1 MEKWVE
7 IVKGADFL
15 GIGER
20 FGISP
25 VIARVI
31 RNRDIVG
38 DDAIRAYLCGSKEDL
53 KDPFLLKDMDRAAAI
68 MQAAVRE
75 GKRIRI
81 IGDYDIDG
89 IMSSYILFR
98 GITKL
103 GGIADIRIPNRM
115 TDGYGMNELMIEEAK
130 RDGIDVILTCDNGI
144 SAIRP
149 VELAKEYGMTV
160 VVTDHHE
167 VISLPKADAVVDPKR
182 PDDLSGSGG
191 LCGGAVAWKLI
202 LAMGGDPEMEM
213 LQFAAFATVGDIMD
227 LTGENR
233 ILVKEGLKQLRQTD
247 NTGLR
252 ALADVCGIRLKDLST
267 YHIGF
272 ILGPCLN
279 ASGRLDSAM
288 RAEQLLLTE
297 SYEEAVKVAEELK
310 SLNDSRKALTE
321 SGVQEAVRVIERDG
335 LASDRVLVVFLP
347 EVHESIAGIIAGR
360 IRETYSRPTFIL
372 TRGEAGAKGS
382 GRSTEEYPMFDELVK
397 VQDLLIKFGGHPM
410 AAGLTLREEQIDL
423 FREALLKNCTLTES
437 DLVPKRRIDMA
448 LPVSALT
455 GDLVDQLSLLEPFGK
470 GNEKPLFA
478 DRRVLIEGPRL
489 IGAKKNLLK
498 MRVRHLRSTGQDG
511 TKELVPEGPFID
523 AIAFRNAEELASRAA
538 ENPAVCIAYEPV
550 WNEYMGV
557 RSLQIIINHFQ

>member
-31 RNRDIVG
+31 RNRDVVG
-38 DDAIRAYLCGSKEDL
+38 DDAIRAYLGGSVEDL

-68 MQAAVRE
+68 MQAAISE

-98 GITKL
+98 GITEL

-115 TDGYGMNELMIEEAK
+115 TDGYGMNELMIEEAAG
-130 RDGIDVILTCDNGI
+130 DGIEVIVTCDNGI
-144 SAIRP
+144 SAVRP
-149 VELAKEYGMTV
+149 VERAKEYGMTV

-167 VISLPKADAVVDPKR
+167 VISLPPADAVVDPKR
-182 PDDLSGSGG
+182 PDDTSDSGG

-202 LAMGGDPEMEM
+202 LAMGGDPEMKM

-227 LTGENR
+227 PTGENR

-247 NTGLR
+247 NVGLR
-252 ALADVCGIRLKDLST
+252 ALADVCGIRLQDLST

-279 ASGRLDSAM
+279 ASGRLDTAM
-288 RAEQLLLTE
+288 RAEKLLLTG
-297 SYEEAVKVAEELK
+297 SYEEAVEVAEELK

-335 LASDRVLVVFLP
+335 LADDRVLVVFLP
-347 EVHESIAGIIAGR
+347 DVHESIAGIIAGR
-360 IRETYSRPTFIL
+360 IREAYSRPTFIL
-372 TRGEAGAKGS
+372 TRAEAGAKGS

-397 VQDLLIKFGGHPM
+397 VQDLLLKFGGHPM
-410 AAGLTLREEQIDL
+410 AAGLTLKEERIGL
-423 FREALLKNCTLTES
+423 FREALLKNCTLTEA

-448 LPVSALT
+448 LPLSALT
-455 GDLVDQLSLLEPFGK
+455 GELVDQLSLLEPFGK

-478 DRRVLIEGPRL
+478 DRHVLIEGQRL

-498 MRVRHLRSTGQDG
+498 MRVRHLRSTGSDG
-511 TKELVPEGPFID
+511 SSDLTPEGPYFE
-523 AIAFRNAEELASRAA
+523 AIAFRNAEELAARAA
-538 ENPAVCIAYEPV
+538 ANPDVCIAYEPA

-557 RSLQIIINHFQ
+557 RNLQIIINHFQ